1 MKRFNFNEFIWFIIL
16 FFLTALWGYLIL
28 SGDIFDLVSTRMI
41 KYSYFAFVIFA
52 ILTIFQISKIVSF
65 PTRNDMSSKFIPL
78 IFTFFMA
85 LAYIALNST
94 YTNSVSILLTEDQV
108 DFYYTG
114 NYISIEQ
121 TGSSPNSY
129 NLIKELN
136 ADSPYIGKVVSIVGY
151 VNKSANKADYENG
164 NEGKNEVN
172 NENSTKG
179 KLPKD
184 SFLIS
189 RDEIS
194 CCLQDLSTISILSKE
209 TTLTT
214 NSNISPNNHLSNNL
228 ENGSWVKAL
237 GIIKYENG
245 TPYLDLLELNLI
257 KEPEKKY
264 YTPGV

>member
-1 MKRFNFNEFIWFIIL
+1 MKRFNVNELIWFIIL
-16 FFLTALWGYLIL
+16 LCLIALWGYLLL

-41 KYSYFAFVIFA
+41 KYSYFAFAVFI
-52 ILTIFQISKIVSF
+52 ILTIFQISKIISF
-65 PTRNDMSSKFIPL
+65 PTRKDISSKFIPL

-94 YTNSVSILLTEDQV
+94 YTNSTSILLTEEQV
-108 DFYYTG
+108 DFNYTG
-114 NYISIEQ
+114 NYISIDSL
-121 TGSSPNSY
+121 GSSPNNY
-129 NLIKELN
+129 NIIKELN
-136 ADSPYIGKVVSIVGY
+136 SDSIYIGKIISIVGY
-151 VNKSANKADYENG
+151 VNK
-164 NEGKNEVN
+164 NEPKPNIKINNKNESN
-172 NENSTKG
+172 SENKNTKTS

-228 ENGSWVKAL
+228 EDGSWVKAL

-245 TPYLDLLELNLI
+245 TIYLDLLELNLI

-264 YTPGV
+264 FTPGV

>member
-1 MKRFNFNEFIWFIIL
+1 MKRFNINELIWFIIL
-16 FFLTALWGYLIL
+16 LFLTCLWTYLLL

-41 KYSYFAFVIFA
+41 KYSYFALIIFI
-52 ILTIFQISKIVSF
+52 ILTLFQISKIITF

-85 LAYIALNST
+85 VAYIALNST
-94 YTNSVSILLTEDQV
+94 YTNSVSILLTEEEV
-108 DFYYTG
+108 DFNYTG
-114 NYISIEQ
+114 SYISIDSL
-121 TGSSPNSY
+121 GSSQSNY
-129 NLIKELN
+129 NIIKELN
-136 ADSPYIGKVVSIVGY
+136 SDSIYIGKVISIVGY
-151 VNKSANKADYENG
+151 VNK
-164 NEGKNEVN
+164 
-172 NENSTKG
+172 NENNTQSNAQNNYSENKSYKNN

-228 ENGSWVKAL
+228 ESGSWVKAL

-264 YTPGV
+264 FTPGV